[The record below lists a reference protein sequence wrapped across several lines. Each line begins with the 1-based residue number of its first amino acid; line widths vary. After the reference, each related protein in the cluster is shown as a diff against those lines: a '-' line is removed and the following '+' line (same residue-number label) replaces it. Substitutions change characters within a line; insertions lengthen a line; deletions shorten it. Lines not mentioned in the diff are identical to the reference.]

1 MKQILLSFIFIV
13 SAASLF
19 AQSQRTVLMEE
30 FTQAS
35 CPPCEATTPAL
46 NALMEANE
54 GRVVQVRY
62 QTSWPGVDPMNA
74 DNPTEVRTRVDYYG
88 VTGVPNFNFDGV
100 TNGATVPTQGQLDNA
115 SAADAPVLV
124 EVSHELAADLQS
136 MSVTVSVTNE
146 GTTDYSMAND
156 RLRVALVEEVINWPF
171 RPGSTSIQDF
181 EFVMKTFFTT
191 PEGMEMPDVAAGET
205 WEMTWDGLALPAV
218 IYNYNLLAVTAFI
231 QNDSGRGIVNA
242 GASHAVELS
251 GYPDYSVADVSV
263 GEDGLCDYAF
273 TPAAIVTN
281 EGTAAA
287 SGAVVNFFVDGTFI
301 EAVTVDEEIAGGS
314 TAQVDFTPYELGAG
328 TNAITF
334 EVEGGNTQDIALL
347 NNFSAGAS
355 FPKAAPAE
363 GDLERDFEGQG
374 AGEAPANTILDTP
387 TATFI
392 LNADALQIATPI
404 GGFGLSANSVRV
416 NFYQWNND
424 GSLPFTGSMAIAE
437 QVQITDEVNSLTF
450 DWAFTTWSG
459 SNDGLAVEVS
469 NDCGETYSELW
480 AMSGSS
486 LATAPEVNSN
496 NVAFVPTAAQWRS
509 ADVDLSQFM
518 GEEVLVRFRF
528 DTGWGD
534 MLYLDNVNVLGV
546 SSLDELDANES
557 FDVYPNPVSDVLNL
571 DMNITET
578 ANVSVRVLNILG
590 ELVMTE
596 QLGSVY
602 GRQIEQLNVAD
613 LQAGSYLLHINVGD
627 KEVVRRVSIVD

>member
-1 MKQILLSFIFIV
+1 MKQILLSFIFII

-46 NALMEANE
+46 NALMIANE
-54 GRVVQVRY
+54 EKVVQIRY

-74 DNPTEVRTRVDYYG
+74 DNPAEVQTRVDYYG

-100 TNGATVPTQGQLDNA
+100 TNGAAVPTQGQLDDA
-115 SAADAPVLV
+115 HAADAPVLV

-136 MSVTVSVTNE
+136 MSVTVKVINE
-146 GTTDYSMAND
+146 GTTDYSMGND
-156 RLRVALVEEVINWPF
+156 KLRVALVEEVINWPF

-191 PEGMEMPDVAAGET
+191 PAGMDMPDVAAGET
-205 WEMTWDGLALPAV
+205 WEMTWDGLELPAV
-218 IYNYNLLAVTAFI
+218 VYNYNLLAVTAFI
-231 QNDSGRGIVNA
+231 QNDTGRGVINA
-242 GASHAVELS
+242 GASHAVALS
-251 GYPDYSVADVSV
+251 GYPDYAVENVSV
-263 GEDGLCDYAF
+263 GDDGLCDYAF
-273 TPAAIVTN
+273 APSAIVN
-281 EGTAAA
+281 NVGTTAA
-287 SGAVVNFFVDGTFI
+287 SGAVVNFLVDGNIVETI
-301 EAVTVDEEIAGGS
+301 TVAEEIAGGS
-314 TAQVDFTPYELGAG
+314 STQVDFTPLDLGAG
-328 TNAITF
+328 TNAVTF
-334 EVEGGNTQDIALL
+334 VVEGGAAQDIALL
-347 NNFSAGAS
+347 NNFSTAVT
-355 FPKAAPAE
+355 FPKAALPA
-363 GDLERDFEGQG
+363 GDLERDFEGQT

-387 TATFI
+387 TTTFV
-392 LNADALQIATPI
+392 LNADALQLATPI
-404 GGFGLSANSVRV
+404 GGYGLSANSVRI
-416 NFYQWNND
+416 NYYQWTND
-424 GSLPFTGSMAIAE
+424 GSLPLSGSMAIAE
-437 QVQITDEVNSLTF
+437 QIEITDLVNTLTF
-450 DWAFTTWSG
+450 DWAFTTWGG

-469 NDCGETYSELW
+469 NDCGETYTELW
-480 AMSGSS
+480 GLSGAS
-486 LATAPEVNSN
+486 LATAPELNQN
-496 NVAFVPTAAQWRS
+496 QEAFAPDASEWRS
-509 ADVDLSQFM
+509 ADIDLAAYM
-518 GEEVLVRFRF
+518 GETVLVRFRF

-534 MLYLDNVNVLGV
+534 MMYLDNISIQGV
-546 SSLDELDANES
+546 SSLDELDTNES

-578 ANVSVRVLNILG
+578 ANVSVRVLNVLG